1 MSTDPITI
9 LLIEDNP
16 GDVGLIRTHLAAGQ
30 HVTPYRLE
38 HVDRVASGLE
48 RLKQGDIDVILLD
61 LSLPDGQ
68 GLETFTT
75 MYAHSPHVPII
86 VLTGLADEELADYA
100 VRQGAQDYIAKG
112 QIDGTLLTRA
122 IRYAIERKRAE
133 DERQS
138 LEVQLRQAQKME
150 ALGALAGGIAHDF
163 NNILAAMVG
172 YTELALFDLS
182 PDSPLRSYLHEV
194 LTAGKRAKSLIQQ
207 ILAFSR
213 QRDLELQPLQLRLVV
228 REVVRLMRASLPAT
242 IELREKLDRN
252 AGMVLASATQVH
264 QVVLNLCTNAEQA
277 MRTTGGV
284 LEVRLEAVEVP
295 TAITIA
301 HADLKPGAYVRLSVR
316 DTGPGIPLEVQERI
330 FEPFYTT
337 KGPGEG
343 TGMGLAVAH
352 GIVASHGGAIA
363 VESAPG
369 QGATFAVY
377 FPRLDDTA
385 TEEQPEDDA
394 AAPRGSGERILFV
407 DDEVPLTELGRD
419 MLVQLGYDV
428 VVRTSSR
435 EALEAFRSTPY
446 RFDLVITD
454 QTMPQMTGEALAQ
467 EMRRLRPAI
476 PIILCTGFS
485 HLINEEK
492 ARAAG
497 IDAFCMKPLIMHDLA
512 HTIRTV
518 LSSRTPQ
525 QPPSDSRLDQSQA

>member
-1 MSTDPITI
+1 MATDLITI

-16 GDVGLIRTHLAAGQ
+16 GDLGLIRARLVAGQ

-38 HVDRVASGLE
+38 HADRLASGLE
-48 RLKQGDIDVILLD
+48 RLKQGGIDVILLD
-61 LSLPDGQ
+61 LFLPDGQ

-75 MYAHSPHVPII
+75 MYAHFPHVPII
-86 VLTGLADEELADYA
+86 VLTGLADEELAEHA
-100 VRQGAQDYIAKG
+100 VRQGAQDYLAKG
-112 QIDGTLLTRA
+112 QIDGILLARA

-172 YTELALFDLS
+172 YTELALFDLP
-182 PDSPLRSYLHEV
+182 PDSPLRSYLLEV
-194 LTAGKRAKSLIQQ
+194 LTAGKRAKSLVQQ

-213 QRDLELQPLQLRLVV
+213 QRDLEFQPLQLRLVV

-242 IELREKLDRN
+242 IELRERLDRN
-252 AGMVLASATQVH
+252 VGMVMASATQVH

-277 MRTTGGV
+277 MRATGGR

-295 TAITIA
+295 AAMTTA

-330 FEPFYTT
+330 FEPFFTT

-343 TGMGLAVAH
+343 TGMGLAVVH
-352 GIVASHGGAIA
+352 GIVASHGGGIT
-363 VESAPG
+363 VESHPG
-369 QGATFAVY
+369 QGTTFAVY
-377 FPRLDDTA
+377 FPKLDVATA
-385 TEEQPEDDA
+385 EEQPEDDT
-394 AAPRGSGERILFV
+394 AAPRGAGERILLV

-454 QTMPQMTGEALAQ
+454 QTMPQMTGEALAR
-467 EMRRLRPAI
+467 EMRRLRPDI
-476 PIILCTGFS
+476 PIVLCTGFS

-497 IDAFCMKPLIMHDLA
+497 INAFCMKPLVMHDLA
-512 HTIRTV
+512 HTILNV
-518 LSSRTPQ
+518 LSSRKPQ
-525 QPPSDSRLDQSQA
+525 EPSSASRHGRSRT